1 MMSTQDYSRKDTME
15 LRLYAVANPLAE
27 GSEKIDE
34 LFTAL
39 KMHAS
44 EFMPEQAHLGRS
56 LRKFSVDAVKR
67 YLSTE
72 SSKSASLGLYR
83 KADPSMTSSFYFI
96 GGNAPLGLRFHMTVP
111 FPYFEDPVHAE
122 ERSRTYVSLISA
134 LVEVCHPI
142 YGYAHSGAD
151 FFLGT
156 DPHKKNPHAPKQVY
170 EVHWLNIYGAS
181 MVEQIGRERVLT
193 TPVPYIKE
201 FPDGSVL
208 FLSSLTPAG
217 YAADEARVVQAR
229 ALAHLRDD
237 ITEEEALARLHARSA
252 ILAPVERHWDPD
264 IADLLDLTL
273 QDIPYVDLQ
282 QWIAELNA
290 YHPPEVSEWLTAQ
303 DALPSNVADVNA
315 TIDHYEG
322 LYAEQL
328 AAFLRKDVPEVMNA
342 SSASLPLIDYYFWHH
357 DYPSDHKRTVI
368 DEDLV
373 PAIGAY
379 LGLVMVRH
387 LGGRWV
393 PRGNLDES
401 QVIVGDRAWL
411 PFLRARHYMQS
422 KQAVLDY
429 SLTKFY
435 RTAVLHLKSLQ

>member
-1 MMSTQDYSRKDTME
+1 MMSTQDHSPRDTLE
-15 LRLYAVANPLAE
+15 LKFYAVANPLAE
-27 GSEKIDE
+27 GSEKIDK

-39 KMHAS
+39 KMHAY
-44 EFMPEQAHLGRS
+44 EFMPEQVHLGRS
-56 LRKFSVDAVKR
+56 WHKFSVDAVKR

-72 SSKSASLGLYR
+72 SPKSASLGLYR
-83 KADPSMTSSFYFI
+83 KADPSTTSSFFFI
-96 GGNAPLGLRFHMTVP
+96 GRNAPQGLRFNMTVP

-134 LVEVCHPI
+134 LVEVCQPI
-142 YGYAHSGAD
+142 YGYGHSEAD

-156 DPHKKNPHAPKQVY
+156 DPHKENPHALKQVY
-170 EVHWLNIYGAS
+170 EVYWLNIYGAS

-208 FLSSLTPAG
+208 LLSSLTPAG
-217 YAADEARVVQAR
+217 YASDEARIVQAR
-229 ALAHLRDD
+229 ALAHLRND
-237 ITEEEALARLHARSA
+237 ITEEEALKRLRARSA
-252 ILAPVERHWDPD
+252 ILAPVERHWDPN
-264 IADLLDLTL
+264 IADVLELTL
-273 QDIPYVDLQ
+273 QDVPYVDLQ

-290 YHPPEVSEWLTAQ
+290 HHPPEVSEWLTVQ
-303 DALPSNVADVNA
+303 DALPSNVANVDA

-322 LYAEQL
+322 LHAEQL
-328 AAFLRKDVPEVMNA
+328 AALLRKDVPEVMNA
-342 SSASLPLIDYYFWHH
+342 SPVSLPLIDYYFWHH
-357 DYPSDHKRTVI
+357 DYASGLKRRFI
-368 DEDLV
+368 DEELI

-379 LGLVMVRH
+379 LGLLIVRH

-393 PRGNLDES
+393 PRENLDES
-401 QVIVGDRAWL
+401 QVIVGDRVWL

-429 SLTKFY
+429 SLTQFY
-435 RTAVLHLKSLQ
+435 RTAVLRLKSLQ